1 MTSTTMQVE
10 GSTCIVTGGGSGI
23 GRALAKEFA
32 AAGARVVVGDISAKA
47 AGETADRICARGHVA
62 VAGHADASSTIGIRT
77 LIDLA
82 HTEFGAVD
90 IYVANAGVLGPPGLG
105 IGEGDWDTAIAVN
118 LSAHVRAAA
127 LLVPGWI
134 RGGRGYFVSIASA
147 AGLLTHIGGAA
158 YAATKHAAV
167 GFAEWL
173 AITYGDD
180 GIGVSCVCPMG
191 VDTQLLSSTRQ
202 SSDATEQLAAR
213 AIMNAAELIPPE
225 RVARTTLDACRR
237 GEFLVLPHPEVREKY
252 QKKCHDH
259 DRWIDGMRR
268 YQASLTVRAH

>member
-1 MTSTTMQVE
+1 MSSTTMQLE

-23 GRALAKEFA
+23 GRALVKHFA
-32 AAGARVVVGDISAKA
+32 AAGARVVVGDIDATA
-47 AGETADRICARGHVA
+47 ARETADRISARGYLA
-62 VAGHADASSTIGIRT
+62 VAGHADASSTTGIRT

-82 HTEFGAVD
+82 NTRFGAVD
-90 IYVANAGVLGPPGLG
+90 IYVANAGVIGPPGLG
-105 IGEGDWDTAIAVN
+105 VGEGDWDRAIAVN

-134 RGGRGYFVSIASA
+134 RSGHGYFVSVASA

-173 AITYGDD
+173 AITYGDQ

-191 VDTQLLSSTRQ
+191 VDTHLLRSTRQ

-213 AIMNAAELIPPE
+213 SIINAAAVISPE
-225 RVARTTLDACRR
+225 RVARATVDACRR
-237 GEFLVLPHPEVREKY
+237 GDFLVLPHPEVRERY
-252 QKKCHDH
+252 QKKCDDH

-268 YQASLTVRAH
+268 YQASLSIRVR

>member
-23 GRALAKEFA
+23 GRALAEEFA
-32 AAGARVVVGDISAKA
+32 AAGARVVVGDVSAES
-47 AGETADRICARGHVA
+47 AGDTVERIRARGHIA
-62 VAGHADASSTIGIRT
+62 VAAHADASSTTGIRT

-82 HTEFGAVD
+82 DIEFGPVD

-105 IGEGDWDTAIAVN
+105 IGEADWDPAIAVN

-173 AITYGDD
+173 AITYGDE

-191 VDTQLLSSTRQ
+191 VDTQLLSKTRQ
-202 SSDATEQLAAR
+202 SSDPIEILAAR
-213 AIMNAAELIPPE
+213 AIMNAAELIPPD
-225 RVARTTLDACRR
+225 RVARATLAACRR
-237 GEFLVLPHPEVREKY
+237 GEFLVLPHPAVHEMY
-252 QKKCHDH
+252 LKKCHDH

-268 YQASLTVRAH
+268 YQASLRAD